1 MDITWRIGN
10 HSIINLLFAVERKR
24 RLRYNKCIIT
34 FAERGMPVS
43 IKVRNRIT
51 AAVML
56 LAFFVIGSVANVTWN
71 EPLSFTSTMVFSAL
85 AIMWTVSIAS
95 RVTKRREKRYFL
107 LLGAFMLLWL
117 VERAVKFSFFLT
129 NEWVARH
136 LWYGYYIPII
146 IMPLISLMLSLC
158 LGKTDDERLDPKLK
172 LLYVPALLL
181 ICGIM
186 TNDFHQLA
194 FRFNEGFSNW
204 GSTYSYGALYYLV
217 VVWIAVIIIAS
228 LVITVR
234 FSTVS
239 GSRKKAVSLL
249 AVIAVSGL
257 FAGIYVFTDFKST
270 RIMNVPELFCFCLAA
285 YWEAC
290 LQTGLM
296 PSNTGYDLL
305 FKKSHNFAE
314 ISDDGGNV
322 IYKTALEKGNNTYV
336 EHEQKISGGKVKWLE
351 DVTVVNRQKEQL
363 EDANRRLS
371 ARAEL
376 QEKENALKEER
387 MQLAEQQKIYDKMNA
402 SFEPQTK
409 RIRTL
414 VNDAEQSEEKWKN
427 NMLWV
432 CVIGAYIKRKSNL
445 ILLSTK
451 SDYIPLSE
459 LGLAWR
465 ESLSYLAKAGVVC
478 SASSLP
484 DLALPSGLILYAYDE
499 FETLLERKM
508 PQITSVNL
516 DVIEKEKSVLFDIK
530 IDETPL
536 MFEFDKGVTA

>member
-1 MDITWRIGN
+1 
-10 HSIINLLFAVERKR
+10 
-24 RLRYNKCIIT
+24 
-34 FAERGMPVS
+34 MPVS

-95 RVTKRREKRYFL
+95 RVTKRREKRYFV

-136 LWYGYYIPII
+136 LWYGYYITII

-204 GSTYSYGALYYLV
+204 GSTYSYGVLYYLV
-217 VVWIAVIIIAS
+217 VVWIAVIIIVS

-305 FKKSHNFAE
+305 FKKSHIFAE

-322 IYKTALEKGNNTYV
+322 IYKTALEKGNNTYI
-336 EHEQKISGGKVKWLE
+336 ENEQRISGGKVKWLE
-351 DVTVVNRQKEQL
+351 DVTVITQQKKLLEQANAELAEKAEIRQKET
-363 EDANRRLS
+363 
-371 ARAEL
+371 
-376 QEKENALKEER
+376 ALKEEKT
-387 MQLAEQQKIYDKMNA
+387 QIEEQQKLYDRMNA
-402 SFEPQTK
+402 SFEPQIK
-409 RIRTL
+409 RIHTL
-414 VNDAEQSEEKWKN
+414 ADRADDSNESRRQ

-445 ILLSTK
+445 ILLAAKNDT
-451 SDYIPLSE
+451 IPLTE
-459 LGLAWR
+459 LYLAYK
-465 ESLSYLAKAGVVC
+465 ESLTYLTKAGVRCRINTV
-478 SASSLP
+478 SDTQIA
-484 DLALPSGLILYAYDE
+484 SGLLMYAYDE
-499 FETLLERKM
+499 FEMLLERKM
-508 PQITSVNL
+508 PAVSDIQIGIV
-516 DVIEKEKSVLFDIK
+516 EKENSIFFDIK
-530 IDETPL
+530 MDETPL
-536 MFEFDKGVTA
+536 NFEFDKGVSV